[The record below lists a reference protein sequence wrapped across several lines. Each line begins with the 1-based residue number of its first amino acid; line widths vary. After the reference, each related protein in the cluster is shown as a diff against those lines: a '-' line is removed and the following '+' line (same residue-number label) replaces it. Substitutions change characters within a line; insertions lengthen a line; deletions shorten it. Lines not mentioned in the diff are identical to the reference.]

1 MSESTGLEFSKNKI
15 LWEILFPYLEE
26 EHLCVVCGNHIFE
39 SWATEGYLEAKQCV
53 SCNMISVNPHF
64 TEQGLNLFYSKYFSN
79 RKENLVLN
87 EQRENAYLID
97 KNWVSLF
104 VKGGRVLDVG
114 CSGGYF
120 LSKFNSDS
128 WDRYGVEIAKDA
140 GLHAKEQFGIPVS
153 IGNVKEI
160 EFDGQFDL
168 ITMRGTIE
176 HMYDPISTLEKCC
189 QMLVT
194 NGFLFITATPAGAS
208 FAFNVYTVR
217 NGDYLPHWNIFIFF
231 S

>member
-1 MSESTGLEFSKNKI
+1 M
-15 LWEILFPYLEE
+15 
-26 EHLCVVCGNHIFE
+26 
-39 SWATEGYLEAKQCV
+39 
-53 SCNMISVNPHF
+53 
-64 TEQGLNLFYSKYFSN
+64 
-79 RKENLVLN
+79 
-87 EQRENAYLID
+87 
-97 KNWVSLF
+97 
-104 VKGGRVLDVG
+104 KGGRVLDVG

-140 GLHAKEQFGIPVS
+140 GLHAKEQFGIPVR

-189 QMLVT
+189 QLLVP
-194 NGFLFITATPAGAS
+194 NGFLFITATQQ
-208 FAFNVYTVR
+208 VTHLRLMYTVK
-217 NGDYLPHWNIFIFF
+217 NGDCLPLWSTFIFF
-231 S
+231 QLIY